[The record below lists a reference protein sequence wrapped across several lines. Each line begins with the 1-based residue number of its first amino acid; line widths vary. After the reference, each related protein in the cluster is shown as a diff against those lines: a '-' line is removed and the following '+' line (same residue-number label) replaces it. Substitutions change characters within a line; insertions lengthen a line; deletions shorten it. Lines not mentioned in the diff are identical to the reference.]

1 MFEPGQLVSIAG
13 SGDGIVFDVP
23 SQTKAVVAVVD
34 RTRGP
39 VFRTVNPSAL
49 TPREQEGPRDHALR
63 LLIRRTPRPAADT
76 ARATT
81 AGRRGAAGFT
91 RGTAHRS
98 TGR

>member
-1 MFEPGQLVSIAG
+1 MFEPGQLVTITG

-23 SQTKAVVAVVD
+23 SHTKAVVAVVD

-39 VFRTVNPSAL
+39 VFRTVNPNAL
-49 TPREQEGPRDHALR
+49 TAREDEGPGDHALR
-63 LLIRRTPRPAADT
+63 LLIRRTPRPT
-76 ARATT
+76 SGPARAAT

>member
-23 SQTKAVVAVVD
+23 SQTKVVVAVVD

-39 VFRTVNPSAL
+39 VFRTVNSHTL
-49 TPREQEGPRDHALR
+49 TAREAEGPRDHALR
-63 LLIRRTPRPAADT
+63 LLIRRTPRPASDP
-76 ARATT
+76 ARAPT